1 MVQPMLADK
10 TVTGPLG
17 EKMTARQLPPATT
30 SRWVARRKAE
40 VVAAIDG
47 GLLSVAAAC
56 SRYNLTLEELGSWRR
71 HYKDEGMKGLQQSSI
86 QKHRPKPEV

>member
-17 EKMTARQLPPATT
+17 EKMTTRQLPPATT

-40 VVAAIDG
+40 VIAAIDG
-47 GLLSVAAAC
+47 GLLPVACGLLSLQPYTGGYGILAAA
-56 SRYNLTLEELGSWRR
+56 L
-71 HYKDEGMKGLQQSSI
+71 
-86 QKHRPKPEV
+86 